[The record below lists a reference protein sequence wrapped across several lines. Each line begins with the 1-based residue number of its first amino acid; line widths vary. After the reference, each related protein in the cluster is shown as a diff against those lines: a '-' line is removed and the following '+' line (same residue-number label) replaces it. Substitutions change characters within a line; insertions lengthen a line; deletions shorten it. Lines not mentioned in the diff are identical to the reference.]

1 MTQYTILCLASYF
14 KGGRFLEECKAQG
27 CHTILLTKEE
37 LKDEAWP
44 RAAIDE
50 FLLMPN
56 LLKEPDMT
64 YAVSYLCRERQID
77 RIVALDDYDV
87 QTAAELREH
96 LRLPGMGS
104 SQARLFRDKL
114 AMRVHARNQGIAVPD
129 FVAVLNHRQLHEFMG
144 RVPPPWVLKP
154 RAEASSMGIKKV
166 HHANEVWALV
176 HELGDRQ
183 SYFLLEQFIPGDVY
197 HVDSVVDGGAV
208 IFAATHKY
216 GAPPMTVYQGG
227 GVFVTSS
234 LPVDGAEDQALQAM
248 NRALITA
255 NGMAYGVTHA
265 EFIRAHVDGRYYF
278 LEVAARVGGAGIDLL
293 VEHGNGVNPW
303 TEWARLELAHLRG
316 DAYTLPPLHQQAAA
330 LLVSLARQEWPDTS
344 AYNDPEIVWRLPKKH
359 HVGMIVAAPA
369 VERVTALVRD
379 YLGRIA
385 TDFTTSA
392 PPLER
397 PPDRNQ

>member
-37 LKDEAWP
+37 LQDEPWP

-56 LLKEPDMT
+56 LLKQPDIT
-64 YAVSYLCRERQID
+64 HAVSYLCRERQID
-77 RIVALDDYDV
+77 RIIALDDYDV
-87 QTAAELREH
+87 QTAADLREH

-114 AMRVHARNQGIAVPD
+114 AMRVHARTHGIAVPD
-129 FVAVLNHRQLHEFMG
+129 FVPVLNHRQLHEFME

-166 HHANEVWALV
+166 HHADEVWRLV

-183 SYFLLEQFIPGDVY
+183 SYFLLEQFLPGDVY
-197 HVDSVVDGGAV
+197 HVDAVVDGGTV
-208 IFAATHKY
+208 VFAATHKY

-234 LPVDGAEDQALQAM
+234 LPVGGAEDEALQTM

-265 EFIRAHVDGRYYF
+265 EFIRAHADGQYYF

-293 VEHGNGVNPW
+293 VEHGSGFNPW

-316 DAYTLPPLHQQAAA
+316 EVYRLPSLRPQAAA

-344 AYNDPEIVWRLPKKH
+344 TYNDPEVVWRLQKKY
-359 HVGMIVAAPA
+359 HVGMIVAAPV
-369 VERVTALVRD
+369 VERVADLVRT
-379 YLGRIA
+379 YLPRIA
-385 TDFTTSA
+385 TDFTASA

-397 PPDRNQ
+397 PPDRSE

>member
-1 MTQYTILCLASYF
+1 MTQHTILCLASYF

-27 CHTILLTKEE
+27 CYTILLTKEE
-37 LKDEAWP
+37 LQDEAWP

-56 LLKEPDMT
+56 LLKEPDIT

-87 QTAAELREH
+87 QTAADLREH

-114 AMRVHARNQGIAVPD
+114 AMRVHARTHGIAVPD
-129 FVAVLNHRQLHEFMG
+129 FVHVLNHRQLHEFME

-166 HHANEVWALV
+166 HHADEVWGLV

-183 SYFLLEQFIPGDVY
+183 SYFLLEQFLPGDVY
-197 HVDSVVDGGAV
+197 HVDSIVDGGAV
-208 IFAATHKY
+208 RFAAAHKY
-216 GAPPMTVYQGG
+216 GAPPMSVYQGG

-234 LPVDGAEDQALQAM
+234 LPVGGAEDNALQEM
-248 NRALITA
+248 NRVLLAA
-255 NGMAYGVTHA
+255 NGLSYGVTHA
-265 EFIRAHVDGRYYF
+265 EFIRAQADGRYYF

-293 VEHGNGVNPW
+293 VEQGTGINPW
-303 TEWARLELAHLRG
+303 TEWARLELAQLRG
-316 DAYTLPPLHQQAAA
+316 ESYQLPPLQRQAVA

-344 AYNDPEIVWRLPKKH
+344 AYNDPEIVWRLQKKH
-359 HVGMIVAAPA
+359 HVGMIVASPM
-369 VERVTALVRD
+369 VEQVADLVRG
-379 YLGRIA
+379 YLTRIA
-385 TDFTTSA
+385 VDFTASA
-392 PPLER
+392 PPLDH
-397 PPDRNQ
+397 PPDRSA

>member
-37 LKDEAWP
+37 LKDEPWP

-50 FLLMPN
+50 FLVMPN
-56 LLKEPDMT
+56 LLKEPDIT
-64 YAVSYLCRERQID
+64 YAVSYLCRERRID

-87 QTAAELREH
+87 QTAADLREH

-114 AMRVHARNQGIAVPD
+114 AMRVHARNQGIAVPN
-129 FVAVLNHRQLHEFMG
+129 FVAVLNHRQLREFME

-166 HHANEVWALV
+166 HHADEVWGLV

-197 HVDSVVDGGAV
+197 HVDSVVDGGTV
-208 IFAATHKY
+208 LFAATHKY

-234 LPVDGAEDQALQAM
+234 LPVGGAEDDALQAM

-255 NGMAYGVTHA
+255 NGMDYGVTHA
-265 EFIRAHVDGRYYF
+265 EFIRAHADGRYYF

-293 VEHGNGVNPW
+293 VEHGTGLNPW
-303 TEWARLELAHLRG
+303 VEWARLELTHLRG
-316 DAYTLPPLHQQAAA
+316 EVYQLPSPQRQAAA
-330 LLVSLARQEWPDTS
+330 LFVSLARQEWPDTS
-344 AYNDPEIVWRLPKKH
+344 TYNDPEIVWRLQKKH
-359 HVGMIVAAPA
+359 HVGMIVASPVA
-369 VERVTALVRD
+369 ERVATLVRD
-379 YLGRIA
+379 YLMRIA
-385 TDFTTSA
+385 TDFTASA

-397 PPDRNQ
+397 PPDRSE

>member
-1 MTQYTILCLASYF
+1 MTEHTILCLASYF

-37 LKDEAWP
+37 LQDEAWP

-56 LLKEPDMT
+56 LLKQPDIT
-64 YAVSYLCRERQID
+64 HAVSYLCRERQID

-87 QTAAELREH
+87 QTAADLREH

-114 AMRVHARNQGIAVPD
+114 AMRVHARAQGIAVPD
-129 FVAVLNHRQLHEFMG
+129 FVHVLNHRQLHEFME

-154 RAEASSMGIKKV
+154 RGEASSMGIKKV
-166 HHANEVWALV
+166 NHADEVWHLV

-197 HVDSVVDGGAV
+197 HVDAVVDDNAV
-208 IFAATHKY
+208 QFAATHKY

-227 GVFVTSS
+227 GVFVTRS
-234 LPVDGAEDQALQAM
+234 LPVGEAEDTALQAM
-248 NRALITA
+248 NGALLQA
-255 NGMAYGVTHA
+255 LGMTYGVTHA
-265 EFIRAHVDGRYYF
+265 EFIRAQADGRYYF

-293 VEHGNGVNPW
+293 VEYGAGLNPW

-316 DAYTLPPLHQQAAA
+316 DAYQLPPLQRQAAA

-344 AYNDPEIVWRLPKKH
+344 AYNDSEIVWRLQKKH
-359 HVGMIVAAPA
+359 HVGMIVASPM
-369 VERVTALVRD
+369 VEQVAALVRG
-379 YLGRIA
+379 YLTRIA
-385 TDFTTSA
+385 VDFTASA

-397 PPDRNQ
+397 PPDRNE